1 MNEPF
6 WIMQGYEIYIWP
18 SYVLT
23 LLSLVLL
30 FVHSTKQSQKAK
42 KLLKQLSEKKLNFK
56 IQIDVKQMNPKYR
69 RLFITI
75 IILLTLGLATKLI
88 LIALED
94 NIVYFYT
101 PNDLIEKFGDTQNIQ
116 NKIRI
121 GGLVLESSIKK
132 EGKKSIFIITDRKK
146 EVKVVFD
153 GSLPDLFREGQGIVA
168 EGIFKNN
175 NFIASEVLAK
185 HDENYMPP
193 EVADALK
200 KNNVWKGDAD

>member
-1 MNEPF
+1 MN
-6 WIMQGYEIYIWP
+6 
-18 SYVLT
+18 
-23 LLSLVLL
+23 
-30 FVHSTKQSQKAK
+30 A
-42 KLLKQLSEKKLNFK
+42 
-56 IQIDVKQMNPKYR
+56 KYR

-75 IILLTLGLATKLI
+75 IIILTLGLATKLI
-88 LIALED
+88 LMALED

-101 PNDLIEKFGDTQNIQ
+101 PNDLIEKFGNTQNIQ

-132 EGKKSIFIITDRKK
+132 EGEKTIFMITDRKK
-146 EVKVVFD
+146 EVKVLFD
-153 GSLPDLFREGQGIVA
+153 GPLPDLFREGQGIVA
-168 EGIFKNN
+168 EGMFQNN

>member
-1 MNEPF
+1 MN
-6 WIMQGYEIYIWP
+6 
-18 SYVLT
+18 
-23 LLSLVLL
+23 
-30 FVHSTKQSQKAK
+30 A
-42 KLLKQLSEKKLNFK
+42 
-56 IQIDVKQMNPKYR
+56 KYR

-75 IILLTLGLATKLI
+75 IIILTLGLATKLI
-88 LIALED
+88 LMALED

-132 EGKKSIFIITDRKK
+132 EGEKTMFMITDRKK
-146 EVKVVFD
+146 EVKVLFE
-153 GSLPDLFREGQGIVA
+153 GPLPDLFREGQGIVA
-168 EGIFKNN
+168 EGMFQDN

-200 KNNVWKGDAD
+200 KNNVWKGDSN

>member
-1 MNEPF
+1 MN
-6 WIMQGYEIYIWP
+6 
-18 SYVLT
+18 
-23 LLSLVLL
+23 
-30 FVHSTKQSQKAK
+30 A
-42 KLLKQLSEKKLNFK
+42 
-56 IQIDVKQMNPKYR
+56 KYR

-75 IILLTLGLATKLI
+75 IIILTLGIATKLI
-88 LIALED
+88 LMALED

-101 PNDLIEKFGDTQNIQ
+101 PNDLIEKFGDTKNIQ

-132 EGKKSIFIITDRKK
+132 EGEKTIFMITDRKK
-146 EVKVVFD
+146 QVKVVFK
-153 GSLPDLFREGQGIVA
+153 GPLPDLFREGQGIVA
-168 EGIFKNN
+168 EGMFQNN

-200 KNNVWKGDAD
+200 KNNVWKGDSD

>member
-1 MNEPF
+1 MN
-6 WIMQGYEIYIWP
+6 
-18 SYVLT
+18 
-23 LLSLVLL
+23 
-30 FVHSTKQSQKAK
+30 A
-42 KLLKQLSEKKLNFK
+42 
-56 IQIDVKQMNPKYR
+56 KYR

-75 IILLTLGLATKLI
+75 IIILTLGIATKLI
-88 LIALED
+88 LMALED

-101 PNDLIEKFGDTQNIQ
+101 PNDLIEKFGDTKNIQ

-132 EGKKSIFIITDRKK
+132 EGEKTIFMITDRKK
-146 EVKVVFD
+146 EVKVVFK
-153 GSLPDLFREGQGIVA
+153 GPLPDLFREGQGIVA
-168 EGIFKNN
+168 EGMFQNN

-200 KNNVWKGDAD
+200 KIMFGKVTLIK

>member
-1 MNEPF
+1 MN
-6 WIMQGYEIYIWP
+6 
-18 SYVLT
+18 
-23 LLSLVLL
+23 
-30 FVHSTKQSQKAK
+30 A
-42 KLLKQLSEKKLNFK
+42 
-56 IQIDVKQMNPKYR
+56 KYR

-75 IILLTLGLATKLI
+75 IIILTLGLATKLI
-88 LIALED
+88 LMALED

-101 PNDLIEKFGDTQNIQ
+101 PNDLIEKFGDTKNIQ

-132 EGKKSIFIITDRKK
+132 EGEITIFMITDRKK
-146 EVKVVFD
+146 EVKVVFK
-153 GSLPDLFREGQGIVA
+153 GPLPDLFREGQGIVA
-168 EGIFKNN
+168 EGMFQNN

-200 KNNVWKGDAD
+200 KNNVWKGDSN

>member
-1 MNEPF
+1 MRKN
-6 WIMQGYEIYIWP
+6 IKRVY
-18 SYVLT
+18 
-23 LLSLVLL
+23 LLMTSFLMSAIAV
-30 FVHSTKQSQKAK
+30 A
-42 KLLKQLSEKKLNFK
+42 
-56 IQIDVKQMNPKYR
+56 
-69 RLFITI
+69 
-75 IILLTLGLATKLI
+75 LI
-88 LIALED
+88 LIALDD

-132 EGKKSIFIITDRKK
+132 EGKKTIFMITDRKK
-146 EVKVVFD
+146 EVKVLFE
-153 GSLPDLFREGQGIVA
+153 GPLPDLFREGQGIVA
-168 EGIFKNN
+168 EGMFQNN

-200 KNNVWKGDAD
+200 KNNVWKGNSD

>member
-1 MNEPF
+1 MN
-6 WIMQGYEIYIWP
+6 
-18 SYVLT
+18 
-23 LLSLVLL
+23 
-30 FVHSTKQSQKAK
+30 A
-42 KLLKQLSEKKLNFK
+42 
-56 IQIDVKQMNPKYR
+56 KYR

-75 IILLTLGLATKLI
+75 IIILTLGLATKLI
-88 LIALED
+88 LMALED

-121 GGLVLESSIKK
+121 GGLVLENSIKK
-132 EGKKSIFIITDRKK
+132 EGKKTIFMITDRKK
-146 EVKVVFD
+146 EVKVEFK
-153 GSLPDLFREGQGIVA
+153 GPLPDLFREGQGIVA
-168 EGIFKNN
+168 EGMFQNN

-200 KNNVWKGDAD
+200 KNNVWKGNSD

>member
-1 MNEPF
+1 MN
-6 WIMQGYEIYIWP
+6 
-18 SYVLT
+18 
-23 LLSLVLL
+23 
-30 FVHSTKQSQKAK
+30 A
-42 KLLKQLSEKKLNFK
+42 
-56 IQIDVKQMNPKYR
+56 KYR

-75 IILLTLGLATKLI
+75 IIILTLGLATKLI
-88 LIALED
+88 LMALED

-132 EGKKSIFIITDRKK
+132 EGEKTIFMITDRKK
-146 EVKVVFD
+146 EVKVVFK
-153 GSLPDLFREGQGIVA
+153 GPLPDLFREGQGIVA
-168 EGIFKNN
+168 EGMFQNN
-175 NFIASEVLAK
+175 NFTASEVLAK

-200 KNNVWKGDAD
+200 KNNVWKGNSD

>member
-1 MNEPF
+1 MN
-6 WIMQGYEIYIWP
+6 
-18 SYVLT
+18 
-23 LLSLVLL
+23 
-30 FVHSTKQSQKAK
+30 A
-42 KLLKQLSEKKLNFK
+42 
-56 IQIDVKQMNPKYR
+56 KYR

-75 IILLTLGLATKLI
+75 IIILTLGIATKLI
-88 LIALED
+88 LMALED

-101 PNDLIEKFGDTQNIQ
+101 PNDLIEKFGDTKNIQ

-132 EGKKSIFIITDRKK
+132 EGEKTIFMITDRKK
-146 EVKVVFD
+146 EVKVEFD
-153 GSLPDLFREGQGIVA
+153 GPLPDLFREGQGIVA
-168 EGIFKNN
+168 EGMFQNN

-200 KNNVWKGDAD
+200 KNNVWKGESD

>member
-1 MNEPF
+1 MN
-6 WIMQGYEIYIWP
+6 
-18 SYVLT
+18 
-23 LLSLVLL
+23 
-30 FVHSTKQSQKAK
+30 A
-42 KLLKQLSEKKLNFK
+42 
-56 IQIDVKQMNPKYR
+56 KYR

-75 IILLTLGLATKLI
+75 IIILTLGLATKLI
-88 LIALED
+88 LMALED

-101 PNDLIEKFGDTQNIQ
+101 PNDVIEKFGDTKNIQ

-132 EGKKSIFIITDRKK
+132 EGEITIFMITDRKK
-146 EVKVVFD
+146 EVKVVFK
-153 GSLPDLFREGQGIVA
+153 GPLPDLFREGQGIVA
-168 EGIFKNN
+168 EGMFQNN

-200 KNNVWKGDAD
+200 KNNVWKGESD

>member
-1 MNEPF
+1 
-6 WIMQGYEIYIWP
+6 
-18 SYVLT
+18 
-23 LLSLVLL
+23 
-30 FVHSTKQSQKAK
+30 
-42 KLLKQLSEKKLNFK
+42 
-56 IQIDVKQMNPKYR
+56 MNPKYR

-75 IILLTLGLATKLI
+75 FIVLTLGLATKLI
-88 LIALED
+88 LMALED

-121 GGLVLESSIKK
+121 GGLVLENSIKK
-132 EGKKSIFIITDRKK
+132 VDKKTIFIITDKKK

-168 EGIFKNN
+168 EGMFKNN

-193 EVADALK
+193 EVAEALK

>member
-1 MNEPF
+1 MN
-6 WIMQGYEIYIWP
+6 
-18 SYVLT
+18 
-23 LLSLVLL
+23 
-30 FVHSTKQSQKAK
+30 A
-42 KLLKQLSEKKLNFK
+42 
-56 IQIDVKQMNPKYR
+56 KYR

-75 IILLTLGLATKLI
+75 IIILTLGLATKLI
-88 LIALED
+88 LMALED

-101 PNDLIEKFGDTQNIQ
+101 PNDLIEKFGDTKNIQ

-132 EGKKSIFIITDRKK
+132 EDEKTIFMITDRKK
-146 EVKVVFD
+146 EVKVVFK
-153 GSLPDLFREGQGIVA
+153 GPLPDLFREGQGIVA
-168 EGIFKNN
+168 EGIFQNN

-200 KNNVWKGDAD
+200 KNSVWKGDSN

>member
-1 MNEPF
+1 MN
-6 WIMQGYEIYIWP
+6 
-18 SYVLT
+18 
-23 LLSLVLL
+23 
-30 FVHSTKQSQKAK
+30 A
-42 KLLKQLSEKKLNFK
+42 
-56 IQIDVKQMNPKYR
+56 KYR

-75 IILLTLGLATKLI
+75 IVILTLGLATKLI
-88 LIALED
+88 LMALED

-101 PNDLIEKFGDTQNIQ
+101 PNDLIEKFSDTKNIQ

-132 EGKKSIFIITDRKK
+132 EGEKTIFMITDRKK
-146 EVKVVFD
+146 EVKVLFE
-153 GSLPDLFREGQGIVA
+153 GPLPDLFREGQGIVA
-168 EGIFKNN
+168 EGMFQNN

-200 KNNVWKGDAD
+200 KNNVWKGDSY

>member
-1 MNEPF
+1 MN
-6 WIMQGYEIYIWP
+6 
-18 SYVLT
+18 
-23 LLSLVLL
+23 
-30 FVHSTKQSQKAK
+30 A
-42 KLLKQLSEKKLNFK
+42 
-56 IQIDVKQMNPKYR
+56 KYR

-75 IILLTLGLATKLI
+75 IIVLTLGLATKLI
-88 LIALED
+88 LMALED

-101 PNDLIEKFGDTQNIQ
+101 PNDLIEKFGDNQNIQ

-132 EGKKSIFIITDRKK
+132 EGEKTIFIITDRKK

-168 EGIFKNN
+168 EGMFKNN

-200 KNNVWKGDAD
+200 KNNVWKGDSD